1 MVTLSWNSIFNAPRI
16 LEGAISERN
25 TGTAC
30 HQIENKNHE
39 CDTIKILLSQRNVMI
54 TNVNLLLVKELFFI
68 SIIYN

>member
-30 HQIENKNHE
+30 HQIETTTFE
-39 CDTIKILLSQRNVMI
+39 LDSDTYPTKK
-54 TNVNLLLVKELFFI
+54 VKTKVF
-68 SIIYN
+68 